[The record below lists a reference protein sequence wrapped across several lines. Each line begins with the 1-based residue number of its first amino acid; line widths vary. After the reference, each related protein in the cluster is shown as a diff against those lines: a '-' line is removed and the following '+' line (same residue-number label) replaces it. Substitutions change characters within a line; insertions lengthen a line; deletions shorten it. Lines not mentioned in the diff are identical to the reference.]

1 MTAALRPGGTIGIL
15 GGGQLGRMTALAAAR
30 LGYRCH
36 VFAPEPDSPGM
47 QVAAAATVAPYEDG
61 PALAA
66 FAAAVDVVTFEFE
79 NVPATTLETLAPLVP
94 CRPGVAALRICQDR
108 IAEKGFLEGG
118 AGVPVAP
125 WRPVRSEAELAG
137 AIAALGL
144 PAVLK
149 TTRLGYDGRGQAVL
163 RRPEDA
169 AAAWLRLAPKPLVL
183 EAFVPFAA
191 ELSGIAARGTDG
203 RAVVF
208 DPVENRHRDHIL
220 DLSFAP
226 ARVPP
231 AVAALAQRHALR
243 VAESLDLVGVLA
255 LEMFQ
260 LPDGSLLANEIAP
273 RPHNSGHWT
282 IDACLAGQF
291 EQHVRAVAG
300 LPLSDPARHH
310 DAVMANLVGPEGLA
324 RWDALL
330 SAPGVA
336 PHLYGKVEAR
346 PGRKLGHATRLLPL
360 GTLETKT
367 DTEALAGL
375 GGA

>member
-1 MTAALRPGGTIGIL
+1 MTAPLKPGGTVGIL

-47 QVAAAATVAPYEDG
+47 LVAAAATVAPYEDAD
-61 PALAA
+61 ALAA

-79 NVPATTLETLAPLVP
+79 NVPAATLEALAPLAP

-108 IAEKGFLEGG
+108 LAEKAFLEGP

-125 WRPVRSEAELAG
+125 WRAVRSEADLAA
-137 AIAALGL
+137 AIADLGL

-169 AAAWLRLAPKPLVL
+169 AAAWARLAPKPLIL
-183 EAFVPFAA
+183 ERFVPFAA
-191 ELSGIAARGTDG
+191 ELSAIAARGVDG
-203 RAVVF
+203 TAVVF
-208 DPVENRHRDHIL
+208 DAVENRHRDHIL

-226 ARVPP
+226 ARVPA
-231 AVAALAQRHALR
+231 AVAAQAQAHALR
-243 VAESLDLVGVLA
+243 VAESLDLVGVVA
-255 LEMFQ
+255 LEMFL
-260 LPDGSLLANEIAP
+260 LPDGRLLGNEIAP

-282 IDACLAGQF
+282 IDACRAGQF

-300 LPLSDPARHH
+300 LPLADPARHH

-324 RWDALL
+324 RWDGLL
-330 SAPGVA
+330 QAPGVA
-336 PHLYGKVEAR
+336 PHLYGKAEAR

-360 GTLETKT
+360 GS
-367 DTEALAGL
+367 LAGL
-375 GGA
+375 ADSDALP